1 MKQENKIEFL
11 DKETSANYDA
21 ISPITGNNCV
31 LIEADEMTNQE
42 SRICMESGYTTTS

>member
-31 LIEADEMTNQE
+31 LIEAEEMTKFSPSLRNCQ
-42 SRICMESGYTTTS
+42 RLLLR